1 MLSASA
7 PSASSI
13 AIASRTIEAR
23 LSVGCWG
30 SDGCRAHTD
39 GTGLALV
46 AIVPSSFIVAA
57 LARRAGVRRSQPAY
71 TNLVLRTSFHNWYS
85 VRIQGTVCATR
96 KETAMHTRTQHRW
109 WILVVLCLSSLV
121 LVIDSMA
128 LTVAVPSMTEDIGAS
143 AQDTQW
149 ILDSYILVF
158 AGLLLTS
165 GSLGDR
171 FGRRRV
177 MIIGLLLFGLASLAA
192 CFVADPAGMIAARVA
207 MGVGGAL
214 IMPSTLS
221 ILITVFDETERGKA
235 MAAWGAVS
243 MLGLVGSPVLGGVLI
258 DQFSWHAI
266 FLINVP
272 VVALAILAGMALMPE
287 SKGPWRKPDPLGAV
301 LSAAGMTALVWWI
314 IELPEHGAFGGR
326 SGIVL
331 AVAAVTLVGFV
342 IWQKVTSAP
351 IVPLV
356 LFKHRNFSGGSLSL
370 ALLQIGNGG
379 LLLVLTQYL
388 QFVLGY
394 SPVKAGLAF
403 VPLAVTALVGNAVGA
418 GLAPKVGNRPLILVG
433 MLVMASAFTLLTTV
447 TADTGFAVPAL
458 ALGLLGLGAG
468 LAMPAA
474 IGALMGTIPPE
485 QAGVGSALN
494 DTIQQAGTAL
504 GIAILGSLLTSGFTR
519 EMPAGVPAQ
528 ARESIA
534 GALAVGDGGLVSAAR
549 EAFATSMSLTFTIAA
564 VSVAAAAILSTVVM
578 RDAKRPPVPAPAP
591 EGDKALELVA

>member
-1 MLSASA
+1 MQ
-7 PSASSI
+7 
-13 AIASRTIEAR
+13 
-23 LSVGCWG
+23 
-30 SDGCRAHTD
+30 H
-39 GTGLALV
+39 
-46 AIVPSSFIVAA
+46 
-57 LARRAGVRRSQPAY
+57 
-71 TNLVLRTSFHNWYS
+71 RTS
-85 VRIQGTVCATR
+85 
-96 KETAMHTRTQHRW
+96 HRW

-128 LTVAVPSMTEDIGAS
+128 LTVAVPSMTRDLGAS

-177 MIIGLLLFGLASLAA
+177 MIIGLLLFGLASLAG
-192 CFVADPAGMIAARVA
+192 CFVANPAEMIAARVA

-235 MAAWGAVS
+235 MAAWGSVS

-258 DQFSWHAI
+258 DQFSWRAI
-266 FLINVP
+266 LLINVP
-272 VVALAILAGMALMPE
+272 VVALAILAGIVLMPE
-287 SKGPWRKPDPLGAV
+287 SKGPWQKPDPLGAV
-301 LSAAGMTALVWWI
+301 LSAVGMTALVWWI

-326 SGIVL
+326 SGTVL
-331 AVAAVTLVGFV
+331 AVAVVTLVGFV
-342 IWQKVTSAP
+342 IWQNVTPAP
-351 IVPLV
+351 MVPLG
-356 LFKHRNFSGGSLSL
+356 LFQHRNFSGGSLSL

-403 VPLAVTALVGNAVGA
+403 VPLAVTALVGNAAGA

-433 MLVMASAFTLLTTV
+433 MLVMASAFLLLATV

-474 IGALMGTIPPE
+474 VGARRWGTTRRSFLSGRTGRTPRP
-485 QAGVGSALN
+485 GVCCDWSR
-494 DTIQQAGTAL
+494 GTCASSRARSP
-504 GIAILGSLLTSGFTR
+504 GPAARSGRSSPGRR
-519 EMPAGVPAQ
+519 ERSPSQ
-528 ARESIA
+528 FNLARRT
-534 GALAVGDGGLVSAAR
+534 SAASR
-549 EAFATSMSLTFTIAA
+549 SGRSPFHAGWRSRPSGVQERKVTSATRTGLTHSAC
-564 VSVAAAAILSTVVM
+564 
-578 RDAKRPPVPAPAP
+578 
-591 EGDKALELVA
+591 